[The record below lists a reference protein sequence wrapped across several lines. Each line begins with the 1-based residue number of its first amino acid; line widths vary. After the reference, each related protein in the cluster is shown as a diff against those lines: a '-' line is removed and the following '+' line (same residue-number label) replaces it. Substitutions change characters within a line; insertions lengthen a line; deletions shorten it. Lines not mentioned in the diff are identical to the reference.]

1 MPSFFQPWPLILVL
15 ATCLQSIL
23 VIQLFVEDTSR
34 RFGLEEDWLGLL
46 ASAETGAG
54 ALASLIVFLRPHLW
68 RKSIVLVAGG
78 LLFLGNIASALVESP
93 ETLMAARFF
102 MGLGAGIVC
111 SWAYRQTVF
120 YADSAR
126 IQGVGVMAQAFSLM
140 IAFALV
146 PRLVEHFDAALYWVN
161 AGFFAIMLLGL
172 WLAEDRVPQQKHL
185 EVVLDQTPER
195 VIAKRSGMWVSSLF
209 ALGVVSM
216 YASHGAFD
224 TFIAELGADAGVT
237 LIDIGNAM
245 LAACAIGIPAG
256 AIATYI
262 GAKLGVNKPLL
273 LSVIVM
279 LAGVA
284 LLGLNVM
291 DALNFWW
298 VALLYNFGWVLSFPF
313 IILAADYLNDG
324 GRMASALLML
334 QALGMAIGALTT
346 GLLAV
351 DVGVVT
357 TLVVFIPIVLTGSLL
372 SFYISARVV
381 AR

>member
-1 MPSFFQPWPLILVL
+1 VL

-34 RFGLEEDWLGLL
+34 RFALEEDWLGLL
-46 ASAETGAG
+46 VSAETGAG

-93 ETLMAARFF
+93 DTLMAARFF

-146 PRLVEHFDAALYWVN
+146 PRLVEHLDAALYWVN
-161 AGFFAIMLLGL
+161 GVLFALMLLGL
-172 WLAEDRVPQQKHL
+172 WLVEDRTSQQRHT
-185 EVVLDQTPER
+185 EQT
-195 VIAKRSGMWVSSLF
+195 SGETLTQRPGVWVSVLF
-209 ALGVVSM
+209 AVGVVSM

-245 LAACAIGIPAG
+245 LAACVIGIPAG
-256 AIATYI
+256 AMATYI

-273 LSVIVM
+273 LSVIAM

-291 DALNFWW
+291 DTLNFWW

-313 IILAADYLNDG
+313 IVLAADYLNDG

-372 SFYISARVV
+372 SFYFSARVV

>member
-1 MPSFFQPWPLILVL
+1 MPSIFQPWPLILVL

-54 ALASLIVFLRPHLW
+54 ALASLIVFLRPHFW
-68 RKSIVLVAGG
+68 RKSIVLLAGG

-93 ETLMAARFF
+93 DTLMAARFF

-120 YADSAR
+120 YGDSAK

-146 PRLVEHFDAALYWVN
+146 PRLVEHLDAALYWVN
-161 AGFFAIMLLGL
+161 TGFFAIMLLGL

-195 VIAKRSGMWVSSLF
+195 AIAKRSDMWVSSLF

-262 GAKLGVNKPLL
+262 GAKLGVNRPLL
-273 LSVIVM
+273 LSVIAM
-279 LAGVA
+279 LSGVV

-291 DALNFWW
+291 DTLNFWW

-313 IILAADYLNDG
+313 IVLAADYLNDG

-372 SFYISARVV
+372 SFYFSARIV